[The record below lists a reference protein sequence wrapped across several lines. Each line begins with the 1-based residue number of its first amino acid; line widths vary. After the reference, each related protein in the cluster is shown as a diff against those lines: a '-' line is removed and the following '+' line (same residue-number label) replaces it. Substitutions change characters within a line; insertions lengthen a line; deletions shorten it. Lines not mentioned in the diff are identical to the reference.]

1 MTLPRGLRSIR
12 TRLTLWYTGLLLVI
26 LLLVGWLSYEVLAW
40 SLLQDVD
47 ASLGTVAQVIRDTAD
62 ARQGG
67 SAAEAM
73 LRDLLG
79 PEVYDKFFQ
88 FRDREGHPE
97 GHSSVLRGRSLP
109 LSPLARENA
118 QRGLRT
124 LETLVL
130 PGGER
135 VRLLTLP
142 IVRDGRLD
150 QLVQVGIS
158 LERTAGALRRYL
170 HIVLALVPV
179 GVGLAAAGGA
189 LIARA
194 ALGPVN
200 AMARTARRIT
210 AEDLAQRIPI
220 RGTGDELDFLA
231 ETLNG
236 MLARLE
242 PAFSQ
247 MRRFTA
253 DAAHE
258 LRTPLTALKGGIEV
272 ALRTAR
278 TPEEYRR
285 VLRESLEEVDR
296 LIRVA
301 EDLLLFSR
309 TTAAGTE
316 LPRARVALEPLVLEA
331 LETGARLAQGTGVT
345 VRLGA
350 VSPAEVM
357 GDADALRRLL
367 RNLVENAVKYT
378 AAGGKV
384 ELTLTRER
392 EAVVLAVEDSGIG
405 IEAADLERIFEP
417 FVRLDEARS
426 RVTGGTGLGLAIARG
441 IAAAHGGTLTVQST
455 PKTGSRFMLRLPPAA
470 DPPARSS

>member
-1 MTLPRGLRSIR
+1 MTGLRSIR

-26 LLLVGWLSYEVLAW
+26 LLLMGWLSYQVLAW

-47 ASLGTVAQVIRDTAD
+47 ASLGTMAQVIRDTAD

-67 SAAEAM
+67 SAAESM
-73 LRDLLG
+73 LRELLG

-88 FRDREGHPE
+88 FRDREGQPE
-97 GHSSVLRGRSLP
+97 DRSGFLRGRSLP
-109 LSPLARENA
+109 LSPLARANA
-118 QRGLRT
+118 RRGVQT

-130 PGGER
+130 RGGER

-142 IVRDGRLD
+142 IVREGRLD

-158 LERTAGALRRYL
+158 LDRMEGALRRYL
-170 HIVLALVPV
+170 HIFLALVPV
-179 GVGLAAAGGA
+179 GVGLAALGGA
-189 LIARA
+189 LIAHA

-210 AEDLAQRIPI
+210 AEDLSQRIPI
-220 RGTGDELDFLA
+220 RGTGDELDYLA

-242 PAFSQ
+242 PAFGQ

-309 TTAAGTE
+309 ATVTGTG

-350 VSPAEVM
+350 VTPAEVT
-357 GDADALRRLL
+357 GDADALRRAL
-367 RNLVENAVKYT
+367 RNLAENAVKYT
-378 AAGGKV
+378 PAGGKV
-384 ELTLTRER
+384 ELSLAREKDA
-392 EAVVLAVEDSGIG
+392 AVITVEDSGIG
-405 IEAADLERIFEP
+405 IESVDLERIFEP

-426 RVTGGTGLGLAIARG
+426 RATGGAGLGLAIARG
-441 IAAAHGGTLTVQST
+441 VAAAHGGTLTVQST
-455 PKTGSRFMLRLPPAA
+455 PKTGSRFVLRLPPAV
-470 DPPARSS
+470 DTPARPFLT

>member
-1 MTLPRGLRSIR
+1 MRLPRGPRSIR
-12 TRLTLWYTGLLLVI
+12 TRLTLWYSGLLLVI
-26 LLLVGWLSYEVLAW
+26 LLLLGWLSYEVLAW
-40 SLLQDVD
+40 SLFQDVD
-47 ASLGTVAQVIRDTAD
+47 ASLSTVAQVIRDTAD

-67 SAAEAM
+67 SAAETM

-88 FRDREGHPE
+88 FRDREGQPE
-97 GHSSVLRGRSLP
+97 GRSGFLRGRSLP
-109 LSPLARENA
+109 LSPLARDNA
-118 QRGLRT
+118 RRGLRT
-124 LETLVL
+124 VETLLL
-130 PGGER
+130 PSGER

-158 LERTAGALRRYL
+158 LDRTAAALRRYL
-170 HIVLALVPV
+170 HIFLALVPV
-179 GVGLAAAGGA
+179 GVGLAAVGGA

-210 AEDLAQRIPI
+210 AEDLSQRIPV
-220 RGTGDELDFLA
+220 RGTGDELDYLA
-231 ETLNG
+231 DTLNN

-242 PAFSQ
+242 PAFGQ

-278 TPEEYRR
+278 TPAEYQR

-309 TTAAGTE
+309 ATAAGSG
-316 LPRARVALEPLVLEA
+316 LPRARVAMEPLVLEA
-331 LETGARLAQGTGVT
+331 LETGARLAQSTGVT
-345 VRLGA
+345 VRLGSA
-350 VSPAEVM
+350 TPAEVL
-357 GDADALRRLL
+357 GDADALRRAL

-378 AAGGKV
+378 PAGGKV
-384 ELTLTRER
+384 ELSLAREKD
-392 EAVVLAVEDSGIG
+392 AVVLTVEDSGIG
-405 IEAADLERIFEP
+405 IEPADLARIFEP
-417 FVRLDEARS
+417 FVRLDAARS
-426 RVTGGTGLGLAIARG
+426 RATGGTGLGLAIARG
-441 IAAAHGGTLTVQST
+441 VATAHGGTLTVQST
-455 PKTGSRFMLRLPPAA
+455 PKTGSRFSLRLPPAV
-470 DPPARSS
+470 DSPPAAP